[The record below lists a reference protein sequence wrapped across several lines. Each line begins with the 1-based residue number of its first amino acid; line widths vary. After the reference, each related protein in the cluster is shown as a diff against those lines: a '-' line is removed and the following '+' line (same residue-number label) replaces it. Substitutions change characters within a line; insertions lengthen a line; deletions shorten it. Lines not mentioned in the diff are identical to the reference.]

1 MGEARG
7 PGGQAGLEG
16 EERVLPGEAPQGPE
30 EGAGVQVA
38 PQDREVR
45 HGAARAGVQ
54 RARHLPRVHGLQQG
68 VYYLGHFFPILR
80 PDLDIFEN
88 FFLQVVFVIFGF
100 FVCNVF
106 LHLVTFHYNIH
117 HLRLSFRL
125 TSLHVNSKL
134 CKQEITIRDFL
145 ITRLRI

>member
-1 MGEARG
+1 M
-7 PGGQAGLEG
+7 
-16 EERVLPGEAPQGPE
+16 
-30 EGAGVQVA
+30 QVA
-38 PQDREVR
+38 SQDRQVR

-54 RARHLPRVHGLQQG
+54 GARHLPRVHGLQQG

-100 FVCNVF
+100 FVCKVF
-106 LHLVTFHYNIH
+106 LHLVTFHHNIH

-125 TSLHVNSKL
+125 TSLHVNNKL
-134 CKQEITIRDFL
+134 CKQEINIRATAHFL
-145 ITRLRI
+145 MPRLKI